1 MSLGKVVDSIDFE
14 PAKVVVQSPTTITLA
29 DYIEA
34 PWTVKLSQ
42 KEKKTSL
49 KPKGLNLKSAFSL
62 GHVDHISKEDSEID
76 AVQTDGPWEVIKC
89 KLDSGA
95 CETVFKPDVARAF
108 PLIET
113 EASKNGLNF
122 SAANGTEIK
131 NYGKRDIK
139 GYTGDWCPIEQSVQ
153 IAEVKRNLASA
164 IKIVKAGNRI
174 VLDDEGSFIE
184 DKKTG
189 RQIKVK
195 MGEAGEFEFDLWV
208 PKAGALKNSEVDTTK
223 KGKKKVSFEHK
234 NKFGELANEMEVD
247 NDEEEGDNM
256 LQMVFMRQV

>member
-1 MSLGKVVDSIDFE
+1 M
-14 PAKVVVQSPTTITLA
+14 
-29 DYIEA
+29 
-34 PWTVKLSQ
+34 
-42 KEKKTSL
+42 
-49 KPKGLNLKSAFSL
+49 KPKRKNI
-62 GHVDHISKEDSEID
+62 DHISNTKSEID
-76 AVQTDGPWEVIKC
+76 EIKTEGQWEVIKC

-95 CETVFKPDVARAF
+95 CETVFKPEAAQAF
-108 PLIET
+108 ELQET

-122 SAANGTEIK
+122 TAANGSEIK
-131 NYGKRDIK
+131 NYGKREIK
-139 GYTGDWCPIEQSVQ
+139 GFTGDWCPIQQTVQ

-195 MGEAGEFEFDLWV
+195 LGEAGEFEFDLWV
-208 PKAGALKNSEVDTTK
+208 PKAGAQKSEGNK
-223 KGKKKVSFEHK
+223 SEGNKGNKKVKFEHK
-234 NKFGELANEMEVD
+234 NKFKELEEDMEVD
-247 NDEEEGDNM
+247 SEEDGDNM